1 MSWHVKITLFL
12 IAIFLFSGCASKEPQ
27 IIKQTEYQDVYIT
40 VSCVDEMPQKP
51 ERDRSDPDN
60 QKKGRGEKMSEIK
73 LLPKAKSKIRRCL
86 VLLLGGLF
94 MVVFSVALY
103 RLYGNIFYNEEMKLT
118 ALAITQGVVN
128 VLLSPAKI
136 ISIFRA

>member
-1 MSWHVKITLFL
+1 MQMCRNLVR
-12 IAIFLFSGCASKEPQ
+12 
-27 IIKQTEYQDVYIT
+27 
-40 VSCVDEMPQKP
+40 PQK
-51 ERDRSDPDN
+51 
-60 QKKGRGEKMSEIK
+60 KMSEIK

>member
-1 MSWHVKITLFL
+1 
-12 IAIFLFSGCASKEPQ
+12 
-27 IIKQTEYQDVYIT
+27 
-40 VSCVDEMPQKP
+40 
-51 ERDRSDPDN
+51 
-60 QKKGRGEKMSEIK
+60 MSEIK

-94 MVVFSVALY
+94 MVSIALY
-103 RLYGNIFYNEEMKLT
+103 CLYGNIFFNEEMKLT

>member
-1 MSWHVKITLFL
+1 MKRSWSVAKGYLMSWHVKITLFL

-60 QKKGRGEKMSEIK
+60 QKKIAEYFKACEDLLRQCVHANVPQPKQKWGGEKK
-73 LLPKAKSKIRRCL
+73 
-86 VLLLGGLF
+86 
-94 MVVFSVALY
+94 
-103 RLYGNIFYNEEMKLT
+103 
-118 ALAITQGVVN
+118 
-128 VLLSPAKI
+128 
-136 ISIFRA
+136 

>member
-1 MSWHVKITLFL
+1 
-12 IAIFLFSGCASKEPQ
+12 
-27 IIKQTEYQDVYIT
+27 
-40 VSCVDEMPQKP
+40 
-51 ERDRSDPDN
+51 
-60 QKKGRGEKMSEIK
+60 MSEIK

-86 VLLLGGLF
+86 ALLLGGLF
-94 MVVFSVALY
+94 MVVFSIV
-103 RLYGNIFYNEEMKLT
+103 LYGNIFYNEEMKLT